1 MDPFVVL
8 VVLALLA
15 TVAVLLMGLTTLA
28 GPSLDGK
35 FGTPMMWMRVG
46 LQGLTI
52 LLLFIALLLR

>member
-1 MDPFVVL
+1 MDPVVIL
-8 VVLALLA
+8 VILALLA

-35 FGTPMMWMRVG
+35 FGTPMMWARVG

-52 LLLFIALLLR
+52 LLLLIALLLR

>member
-1 MDPFVVL
+1 MDIFVIL

-35 FGTPMMWMRVG
+35 FGTPMMWARVG

-52 LLLFIALLLR
+52 VLLFVALMLR